1 MASNYVTKRV
11 YTMQRITTIIIS
23 FNEEKN
29 ISYAI
34 DSVSGWTDV
43 FVVDSGSTDQTVQI
57 AEAKGAKV
65 VHHDFENYAAQRN
78 WAMNNDPHEN
88 AWILFLDADEVLID
102 ELKGEMLK
110 VLEENTFDGF
120 YINRRFYF
128 MEKWI
133 KYGGDYPTWI
143 LRLFRKGK
151 GVVERDVNEHLK
163 VLGKVGYLKHDFA
176 DNNRN
181 GISAW
186 INKHTKYADMEAL
199 ELFRYDQRKL
209 ENRHDERAHFF
220 GVQAERKRWIR
231 EYIWNPLLP
240 PLVRPFFYFFY
251 CYFIKLGFLDG
262 KAGFIYRVLQF
273 WFYFLI
279 DVKYLELKKK
289 ANQK

>member
-1 MASNYVTKRV
+1 
-11 YTMQRITTIIIS
+11 MQRITTLIIS

-34 DSVSGWTDV
+34 DSVREWTDV

-57 AEAKGAKV
+57 AEEKGAKV
-65 VHHDFENYAAQRN
+65 AHHDFSNYAEQRN
-78 WAMNNDPHEN
+78 WSMNNDPYGNE
-88 AWILFLDADEVLID
+88 WIFFLDADETVLA
-102 ELKGEMLK
+102 ELKEEILK
-110 VLEENTFDGF
+110 VVQDQSIDGY
-120 YINRRFYF
+120 YIKFRFYF
-128 MEKWI
+128 MGKWI
-133 KYGGDYPTWI
+133 KHGGDYPTWI
-143 LRLFRKGK
+143 LRLFKKGK

-163 VLGKVGYLKHDFA
+163 VIGKIDYLKHDFV

-186 INKHTKYADMEAL
+186 ISKHNRYADMEAL
-199 ELFRYDQRKL
+199 ELFRYDQRRLNK
-209 ENRHDERAHFF
+209 RHDERARFF

-251 CYFIKLGFLDG
+251 CYIIKFGFLDG

-279 DVKYLELKKK
+279 DVKYLELKKNVTLK
-289 ANQK
+289 DRD